1 MVHFLTDLKM
11 PIECIRNGFGDGLQQ
26 SHLFGMTFEHV
37 VRFIDREYGEEIRQK
52 TIEGWKD
59 TKFSYGV
66 KFCFL
71 NAFGV
76 GRLVC
81 KNKTLYGI
89 WMIPKMMCLLLKQKK
104 GHLTLLT
111 K

>member
-1 MVHFLTDLKM
+1 
-11 PIECIRNGFGDGLQQ
+11 
-26 SHLFGMTFEHV
+26 MTFEHV

-81 KNKTLYGI
+81 KNKTLMGYGDY
-89 WMIPKMMCLLLKQKK
+89 PR
-104 GHLTLLT
+104 
-111 K
+111 